1 MKQKGYILV
10 FLFKTIIKRSL
21 CLFNNNFFLTLF
33 IISLVLTIY
42 YFTLPPN
49 QIDSRWYIELA
60 KGHPYNVIKPF
71 STRILYPLIVGNFSE
86 ITKLTLNDSFLVIN
100 ALALIAFIATITIIL
115 KSTTSYSIIALPLL
129 FSPFLLFLF
138 SGYYLPELFYAS
150 LLSLFIVCII
160 YHKYYHSLILLF
172 LLLLTR
178 ENTVILSLSLVA
190 ISVWKS
196 QKMFALVTIIVT
208 ILGLTITY
216 LAALQGGPNVHNLNP
231 FFYMVFKIPANFLNN
246 VMGLRLWTDTL
257 AANPI
262 TAANFSQNPLISVML
277 PKWLQ
282 LGGIHKIGISPFT
295 IEPPIYTIECLLTI
309 FGVAP
314 SLLFVDLKSHYQELK
329 TNNYGM
335 LIILLYGVFSF
346 IIGTSSGADT
356 YRLISYGWPAF
367 IIATPILIYKHYS
380 LDLNSICLLFIIH
393 SFICWMPWIF
403 TAIINNYI
411 LCNTLIIV
419 CAIIFHYLAIRELR
433 KARVRT

>member
-1 MKQKGYILV
+1 MIN
-10 FLFKTIIKRSL
+10 LFRIIIKRIFYL
-21 CLFNNNFFLTLF
+21 LNNFLFLILF
-33 IISLVLTIY
+33 ITSLVLTIY
-42 YFTLPPN
+42 YFTLPPL

-60 KGHPYNVIKPF
+60 KGHPYNVGKPF

-86 ITKLTLNDSFLVIN
+86 ITELTLNDSFLAIN
-100 ALALIAFIATITIIL
+100 ALALIAFVATITIII

-138 SGYYLPELFYAS
+138 SGYYLPDLFYAS

-172 LLLLTR
+172 LLLLIR

-196 QKMFALVTIIVT
+196 QKVFALVTIIVT
-208 ILGLTITY
+208 ILGLIITY

-231 FFYMVFKIPANFLNN
+231 FFYIVFKIPANFLSN

-262 TAANFSQNPLISVML
+262 TAECFSPNPLISVML

-282 LGGIHKIGISPFT
+282 LGGIHKIGIYPFT
-295 IEPPIYTIECLLTI
+295 IGPPIYTIETLLTI

-314 SLLFVDLKSHYQELK
+314 SLLFVDLKTHYQKLK
-329 TNNYGM
+329 TNNFSM
-335 LIILLYGVFSF
+335 LVILLYGIFSF

-380 LDLNSICLLFIIH
+380 LDLKSICLLIIIH
-393 SFICWMPWIF
+393 SFICWVPWIF
-403 TAIINNYI
+403 TAIVHNFI

-419 CAIIFHYLAIRELR
+419 FAIIFHYLAIRELR